1 MSPDFQNAL
10 LFSVE
15 FVTGLRQQS
24 IEEAVTQLLAH
35 LPLLVPGNDE
45 ARYEYLQL
53 LPKILAHSV
62 DNSVHQDECMQLL
75 SLALVH
81 PAFPQEE
88 RNSLL
93 KWLSHL
99 EKNYSVQEQQRSQLN
114 RHGTTESDIQPNT
127 GIENLVRARC
137 KRTNN
142 MTWTRKQP
150 LTHKDSGLGS
160 SFDATSSYSQSSIQ
174 SFCSSFGYG
183 SGIRKSRSNSLTP
196 PPPMDVSQES
206 ILEDFNEEQE
216 VEIRKGRS
224 RSFPVDPQRQF
235 QLSPQSSTE
244 SEQDDFGRQRGSSFN
259 DEARPGMKGACSSF
273 L

>member
-1 MSPDFQNAL
+1 MK
-10 LFSVE
+10 
-15 FVTGLRQQS
+15 
-24 IEEAVTQLLAH
+24 QLLAL
-35 LPLLVPGNDE
+35 LPLLIPGNDE
-45 ARYEYLQL
+45 ARFEYLQL
-53 LPKILAHSV
+53 LPKILTHSV
-62 DNSVHQDECMQLL
+62 EHCVHQEECMQLL

-127 GIENLVRARC
+127 GCENLVRARNY

-142 MTWTRKQP
+142 IGWTRKQP

-160 SFDATSSYSQSSIQ
+160 SFDSSSTFSSTSIQ
-174 SFCSSFGYG
+174 SFGSSSFNYG
-183 SGIRKSRSNSLTP
+183 PGIRKCRSNSLTP
-196 PPPMDVSQES
+196 PPVMDISQDS

-216 VEIRKGRS
+216 VEIRPGRS
-224 RSFPVDPQRQF
+224 RSFPVDPQRQYH

-244 SEQDDFGRQRGSSFN
+244 SEQDDFCMQRGGSFN
-259 DEARPGMKGACSSF
+259 EEARPGMKGVVFCVVTTTGITGSDNNNKK
-273 L
+273 